1 MKPSLRE
8 IKTNIY
14 QNKKEDYPQAAMD
27 KRQKNFQLPERNYIL
42 AAAGGQVGSDTEG
55 VGNHALRNS
64 TARLKG

>member
-14 QNKKEDYPQAAMD
+14 QNKKEGYPQTAMD
-27 KRQKNFQLPERNYIL
+27 KRQKKFPERNYIL

-64 TARLKG
+64 TARVKG